1 MSAVSRKYEYSA
13 RRSTWQTSSH
23 RSRHLSGNTPD
34 LSKWHSAGLL
44 TGQQKLS
51 SIILRGAKY
60 FKNKP
65 LQVELC
71 AHLLQSSNEVSVGNR
86 ATQWYAY
93 NVIVGAFGSLP
104 KQLAAFEGAS
114 CGIQRRSSEVSRR
127 LKRMF
132 ETEDPPSPA
141 SLQIFRSLPPAHSL
155 SSYLDLQDLHRLALV
170 SRSWYGWV
178 FGVELKTA
186 WQHII
191 MKKQAMRRSGDHV
204 EWIWEWSDWDPEASS
219 NVALQVRHHHVF
231 TPFRNRRSK
240 SNETSS
246 SFLIKGEEGV
256 PEMWC
261 PVLWDAFEKNPRR
274 EAEQVN
280 ASRFLRET
288 QNGNDLVTRQ
298 LLSTVPDWT
307 RIFVCSMASAAAG
320 ILHHKSVQ
328 KSEYYDKDESEWY
341 IFVPFSVQ
349 NNEGEPMK
357 ISGLEIIQRRD
368 YSESRYPHY

>member
-1 MSAVSRKYEYSA
+1 
-13 RRSTWQTSSH
+13 
-23 RSRHLSGNTPD
+23 
-34 LSKWHSAGLL
+34 
-44 TGQQKLS
+44 
-51 SIILRGAKY
+51 
-60 FKNKP
+60 
-65 LQVELC
+65 
-71 AHLLQSSNEVSVGNR
+71 VSVGNR

-93 NVIVGAFGSLP
+93 NVIVGSLGPDSLP
-104 KQLAAFEGAS
+104 KQLASFYGAS
-114 CGIQRRSSEVSRR
+114 RGIQRRSSEVFRR
-127 LKRMF
+127 LQRMF
-132 ETEDPPSPA
+132 DTEDPPSPA

-186 WQHII
+186 WQRII

-204 EWIWEWSDWDPEASS
+204 EWAWAWDDWDPEASS
-219 NVALQVRHHHVF
+219 TVALQVRHHHVF
-231 TPFRNRRSK
+231 TPLENRRSK
-240 SNETSS
+240 DNETKS

-261 PVLWDAFEKNPRR
+261 PALWDALEKDPR

-298 LLSTVPDWT
+298 LRSTVPDWT
-307 RIFVCSMASAAAG
+307 RIFVCSLASAAAG

-328 KSEYYDKDESEWY
+328 KSDYYDKDKSEWY
-341 IFVPFSVQ
+341 IFVPFAVL
-349 NNEGEPMK
+349 NNEGLESLK
-357 ISGLEIIQRRD
+357 ISGLEIIQSRD
-368 YSESRYPHY
+368 YSESRYPRYG